1 MITDYGIM
9 LWWRQR
15 AICLYCALLNDNCIH
30 ALNVSCVLFLCQAM
44 TILNFKKILKLKF
57 FGKRNKDSLA
67 VSYNA
72 ETNTQIHSQ
81 DCKKKGMPCISQL
94 KQL

>member
-1 MITDYGIM
+1 
-9 LWWRQR
+9 
-15 AICLYCALLNDNCIH
+15 
-30 ALNVSCVLFLCQAM
+30 M